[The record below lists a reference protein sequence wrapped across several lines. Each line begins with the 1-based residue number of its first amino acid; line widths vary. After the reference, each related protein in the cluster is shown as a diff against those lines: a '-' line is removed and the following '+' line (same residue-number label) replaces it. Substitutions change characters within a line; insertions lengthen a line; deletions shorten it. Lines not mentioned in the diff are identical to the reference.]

1 MVKPWLAHYP
11 EGVPEFISP
20 MEYDSLAD
28 FFEQKVKQFGD
39 KPAFSNMG
47 ASLSYTELEEHS
59 RNFASYLQALDLQPK
74 TRIAIKLPNTLQ
86 YPIVL
91 LGVIRAGMIA
101 VNTNPLYTGRE
112 LLHQLDDSGARV
124 IIVLDHFIDVF
135 QAIQT
140 ETKVKHTIVTSL
152 GDMLPWPKSTLTNF
166 VVKHIKKLVP
176 PYDYQQTTRFNE
188 ALNIG
193 KQLSFTPPVLN
204 HDDTAFLQYTGG
216 TTGLSKGAMLS
227 HGNMLSNMQQVDLWI
242 THGSPPET
250 TLHAGEEIV
259 ITALPLYHIF
269 ALTANFFCFID
280 LGAENILITN
290 PRDMPGFV
298 KILQGL
304 KFSCITGVNT
314 LFDGLIHT
322 PGFDQ
327 IDFSSLKLSIAGGMA
342 TRKSLA
348 HSWKELTGS
357 TLIESYGLTESS
369 PAVTINPLD
378 IEEFSGSIGQP
389 LPSTECEIR
398 DKKGRVLA
406 IGETGELYIRGPQ
419 VMQGFWK
426 QPEDTANEISPDGWL
441 KTGDIV
447 RMDERGMLYLVD
459 REKDMILVSG
469 FNVYPNEV
477 EAVVSHHPGVMEC
490 GAIGIPDPNSGEAIK
505 VYVVK
510 KNLTLDK
517 ETLIKYCR
525 LNLTG
530 YKIPKFIEFTDALPK
545 TNVGKIL
552 RRELKNL
559 SEEKAS

>member
-1 MVKPWLAHYP
+1 M
-11 EGVPEFISP
+11 
-20 MEYDSLAD
+20 
-28 FFEQKVKQFGD
+28 
-39 KPAFSNMG
+39 
-47 ASLSYTELEEHS
+47 
-59 RNFASYLQALDLQPK
+59 
-74 TRIAIKLPNTLQ
+74 
-86 YPIVL
+86 
-91 LGVIRAGMIA
+91 
-101 VNTNPLYTGRE
+101 
-112 LLHQLDDSGARV
+112 
-124 IIVLDHFIDVF
+124 
-135 QAIQT
+135 
-140 ETKVKHTIVTSL
+140 
-152 GDMLPWPKSTLTNF
+152 
-166 VVKHIKKLVP
+166 
-176 PYDYQQTTRFNE
+176 
-188 ALNIG
+188 
-193 KQLSFTPPVLN
+193 
-204 HDDTAFLQYTGG
+204 
-216 TTGLSKGAMLS
+216 
-227 HGNMLSNMQQVDLWI
+227 
-242 THGSPPET
+242 
-250 TLHAGEEIV
+250 
-259 ITALPLYHIF
+259 
-269 ALTANFFCFID
+269 
-280 LGAENILITN
+280 
-290 PRDMPGFV
+290 
-298 KILQGL
+298 
-304 KFSCITGVNT
+304 
-314 LFDGLIHT
+314 
-322 PGFDQ
+322 
-327 IDFSSLKLSIAGGMA
+327 
-342 TRKSLA
+342 
-348 HSWKELTGS
+348 TGS